1 MRPSSAGSTSAQAVS
16 EYWVIDPDVD
26 LVRIYRRSGESFSRA
41 IELSREADDVL
52 TTPLLPEL
60 EIPLTRIFRP

>member
-1 MRPSSAGSTSAQAVS
+1 VS
-16 EYWVIDPDVD
+16 EYWVVDPDLD

-52 TTPLLPEL
+52 TTLLLPEL
-60 EIPLTRIFRP
+60 EIPLTRIFRQ